1 MEVIEIEKSSTDL
14 KKLLQQI
21 KNGGEI
27 IITDHQIPV
36 AKLIG
41 MNTTTKKANFGSAK
55 NLVTIADD
63 FDAPI
68 DDFNDYQ

>member
-14 KKLLQQI
+14 KKLLQQV
-21 KNGGEI
+21 KDGGEI
-27 IITDHQIPV
+27 LITDHQIPV

-41 MNTTTKKANFGSAK
+41 MNTPPKKAKFGSAK
-55 NLVTIADD
+55 NLITIADD

-68 DDFNDYQ
+68 EDFSDCQ